1 MARGLT
7 EITEAQWRDA
17 LEHALL
23 PRLAAVLR
31 GRQAGHC
38 MRLGDLDTDLAAR
51 LVRGLRVLVP
61 DAQVF
66 VLGGGDGRTPADVAV
81 TSTKLVELRN
91 PDEDGG
97 LRPPL
102 LVFVPPGI
110 RASAEDSFGIA
121 TFEQLSLD
129 DVHAKLKTSL
139 LREVPE
145 ALRQPVT
152 ELLDRQDQV
161 TAGGAVADDRA
172 AVRYLLTLRENDHD
186 PEAAGAAVHLLGLI
200 PDFGL
205 FQDMTLVGRKA
216 DRNRKTVAK
225 LTEATSTD
233 RQRVLSLGLPQNSP
247 AGEEFVRRLV
257 RFAAHTGLDTPSR
270 WCRAI
275 AVDPDNWPLAFHHWP
290 QENAPGGEQVG
301 IEVHE
306 LTVLPKAGQN
316 EDDLR
321 NHPALE
327 RLFGGQYLLPGG
339 LSSLP
344 VSFTVDPDPR
354 HITGLARFSIQ
365 ILSENETD
373 EGRGASTVSPTGFTA
388 TLAVAKTAKTVY
400 KTSIKLKKG
409 RKADWEEGWHF
420 VRVTP
425 LDTNGDPLRV
435 AGADSTHRPHES
447 DRFYVVPEG
456 EFDDP
461 PVQRSQHAPG
471 LAQAI
476 NRLRFIARA
485 EGRDPWRVSCREV
498 SWGARTAKTRPLRA
512 RFGPAG
518 PVTIDLPTPLAE
530 AEERMLARPYALE
543 GPRLSVDASGRWQLS
558 DDESPAVTP
567 AEGSDFGSY
576 LQARATLFAAV
587 RADTDGSV
595 PLVVEG
601 TDPRAVRK
609 EAESCAEA
617 YLRAVTRCVRAL
629 ENPRGGTA
637 ERDRAELALLL
648 RTDTMVVEL
657 ADAQDGLRQAVL
669 VAPTHPLRVLW
680 WCGQAALAD
689 HWLDRTE
696 GQDKD
701 RVLETL
707 HSLVE
712 RLAPLGFPLVV
723 PLTTGELT
731 FAAGQ
736 FTDYWQVCLPSET
749 ADPRGTVSRLGSA
762 LGVSDGSTASGMISG
777 SDLADR
783 VERYV
788 RLHPYADSLVV
799 NALGVGRGE
808 VLASMLTELQS
819 RRHLARLRYTVRLFT
834 DHPQEPWVGEALTDL
849 FSPGSGPR
857 AAAAEPFG
865 TPGDPLRPKLAVV
878 VRDAADLRT
887 RAADFPAHLSILFDP
902 FGGEQYDIAPGART
916 SGRAAAHGLVQEL
929 TSHYAED
936 EESVAWSRQPR
947 HGATDP
953 VPGAEETG
961 DLMAALPE
969 ALSAAVVAVT
979 SGEPRPGHLPQ
990 ITLRL
995 SAQDKALL
1003 HDVHQTSDWVV
1014 TVDRTL
1020 GVEYFDHGRAD
1031 RPEYVIDYSATAQP
1045 GMGHHIV
1052 VSSRSVDELRA
1063 LVGPVLGDKQL
1074 SIEPRHV
1081 ATFFDQLRELSGSF
1095 AFKLAALGSS
1105 SRTEVLGLALARL
1118 YLGYQGAL
1126 HNQILIPLDAH
1137 TDLYGEAQRRI
1148 AAGDGAVRL
1157 HRTDLALFDLDAER
1171 RVVVCRLIEVKCFTG
1186 VGGLGAYDAKKKQ
1199 ISQQIDNSRKIL
1211 AAQFD
1216 PLVER
1221 PDRPLQNLTLRSLL
1235 GHYLARANRY
1245 GLFDEKGYD
1254 EARWLLDHLDHGY
1267 TLEFSRT
1274 GLLFDLGGDGTD
1286 VEGEGGI
1293 TFHRI
1298 GRHQVTELLDAVE
1311 TEYLGGPVRSAPHML
1326 AEAQVPGIE
1335 RGESTRSLRP
1345 RDRSRELPEEP
1356 APLSAVLDEEFVPAA
1371 ADSEGT
1377 AGTADERAA
1386 GAVGETAGEP
1396 LSSASRQASEHPI
1409 GTEQAP
1415 GSSDAAAAGADGE
1428 NAGNAAEVEEPAP
1441 DREPETPA
1449 QPPAAASSVDPP
1461 NSPPVP
1467 DVFLG
1472 VSKPTAQYGLLG
1484 MSAGRRIALDLNETH
1499 TISLF
1504 GVQGGGKSYTLG
1516 SILEM
1521 ASLPAAGVNHL
1532 SHPLASIVFHYSD
1545 TQDYAPE
1552 FTSMTRPNSDQD
1564 QLASLRERYGA
1575 EPAALSDVLLLAPAD
1590 RVDERR
1596 RDYPDLDVRAL
1607 TFSSSELK
1615 AAHWRF
1621 LMGAVGN
1628 QALYIRQLG
1637 RIMKANRD
1645 DLTLDTI
1652 RLGIEQSSL
1661 SDALKQLAYDR
1672 LDLAAE
1678 YIDDDARL
1686 QDLVRPGRLIIVDL
1700 RDDYIGEDEALGLFV
1715 VLMQLFAD
1723 ARHEGQPFNKLVV
1736 FDEAHKYIRSPDLVD
1751 GLVSSVREMR
1761 HKGMSIL
1768 VASQD
1773 PPSVPI
1779 SLIEL
1784 SNHMVLHKFT
1794 SPAWLKH
1801 LQKANAALSALTAE
1815 KMASLNPGEAFVW
1828 SGKATDE
1835 AFVRGAVRI
1844 RCRPRVTRH
1853 GGATRTAIG

>member
-1 MARGLT
+1 MAHGLT

-31 GRQAGHC
+31 ARQPGHC
-38 MRLGDLDTDLAAR
+38 MRLGDLDTDLATR
-51 LVRGLRVLVP
+51 LVRGLRTLVP

-66 VLGGGDGRTPADVAV
+66 ALDDGDARIPSDAAV

-91 PDEDGG
+91 PGEDGR

-102 LVFVPPGI
+102 LVFIPPGT
-110 RASAEDSFGIA
+110 RVSAEDSFGVA

-129 DVHAKLKTSL
+129 DVHAKLKVSL
-139 LREVPE
+139 LRELPE
-145 ALRQPVT
+145 ALRPAVV
-152 ELLDRQDQV
+152 ELLDRHSED
-161 TAGGAVADDRA
+161 GGALADDRA
-172 AVRYLLTLRENDHD
+172 AVRYLLTLRENDYD
-186 PEAAGAAVHLLGLI
+186 PVAAGAAVYLLGLI

-205 FQDMTLVGRKA
+205 FSDMTLVGRKA
-216 DRNRKTVAK
+216 DRNRRTVTK
-225 LTEATSTD
+225 LTEATTTD

-247 AGEEFVRRLV
+247 EAQEFVRRLV
-257 RFAAHTGLDTPSR
+257 TFAARTGLDNPSR

-290 QENAPGGEQVG
+290 QENAPGDEQVG

-306 LTVLPKAGQN
+306 LSVLPKAGQN
-316 EDDLR
+316 QDDLR

-339 LSSLP
+339 LASLP

-354 HITGLARFSIQ
+354 HVPGLARFAVQ
-365 ILSENETD
+365 IYAESETD
-373 EGRGASTVSPTGFTA
+373 EQSGATTVSPTGFSA
-388 TLAVAKTAKTVY
+388 TVSVAKTAKTVY
-400 KTSIKLKKG
+400 TARIKLKKG

-425 LDTNGDPLRV
+425 LDRNGDVMPV
-435 AGADSTHRPHES
+435 AGADTTHRPHES
-447 DRFYVVPEG
+447 DRFYVVPDG

-476 NRLRFIARA
+476 NRLRFTARS

-498 SWGARTAKTRPLRA
+498 GWGARTAKTWPLRA
-512 RFGPAG
+512 SFGSAG
-518 PVTIDLPTPLAE
+518 LISVDLSIPLAQAE
-530 AEERMLARPYALE
+530 ARMLARPYALE
-543 GPRLSVDASGRWQLS
+543 GPRLSIDASGRWQLS
-558 DDESPAVTP
+558 DDESVAVTP
-567 AEGSDFGSY
+567 GDGSDVDQY

-587 RADTDGSV
+587 RADADGGA

-609 EAESCAEA
+609 EAEACAEA
-617 YLRAVTRCVRAL
+617 YLKAVTRCVRAL
-629 ENPRGGTA
+629 ENPRGGTTDQ
-637 ERDRAELALLL
+637 DRAELALLL
-648 RTDTMVVEL
+648 RTDTMTVEL
-657 ADAQDGLRQAVL
+657 ADTSGGLGSLVL
-669 VAPTHPLRVLW
+669 VAPTHPLRMLW
-680 WCGQAALAD
+680 WCGHAALAD
-689 HWLDRTE
+689 HWLERSE
-696 GQDKD
+696 GQDKGT
-701 RVLETL
+701 VLETL

-712 RLAPLGFPLVV
+712 RLSCLGFPLVV
-723 PLTTGELT
+723 PLTTGELV

-736 FTDYWQVCLPSET
+736 LTDYWQVCLPSET
-749 ADPRGTVSRLGSA
+749 ADPRGTVSRLASA
-762 LGVSDGSTASGMISG
+762 LGVNDGTAASGVISG
-777 SDLADR
+777 TDLADR

-788 RLHPYADSLVV
+788 RLHPYADSLVI

-808 VLASMLTELQS
+808 ILASMLTELQS
-819 RRHLARLRYTVRLFT
+819 RAHLSHLRYTIRLFT
-834 DHPQEPWVGEALTDL
+834 DTPEEPWVGEALTDL

-857 AAAAEPFG
+857 AAAAEAFA
-865 TPGDPLRPKLAVV
+865 TPGDPLRPKLTIV

-887 RAADFPAHLSILFDP
+887 GAVAFPAHLSILFDP
-902 FGGEQYDIAPGART
+902 FGGEQYDIAPAPRS

-929 TSHYAED
+929 TSYYAED
-936 EESVAWSRQPR
+936 EETVAWSRQPR

-953 VPGAEETG
+953 VAGAEETG
-961 DLMAALPE
+961 DLLAALPE

-995 SAQDKALL
+995 SAEDKALL
-1003 HDVHQTSDWVV
+1003 HDVHQVSDWVV

-1020 GVEYFDHGRAD
+1020 GVEYFDHGRTD
-1031 RPEYVIDYSATAQP
+1031 RPDYVIDYSPTAQP

-1063 LVGPVLGDKQL
+1063 LIGPVLDDKQL
-1074 SIEPRHV
+1074 SIDPRHV

-1095 AFKLAALGSS
+1095 AYKLAALGGS

-1126 HNQILIPLDAH
+1126 LNQVLIPLDAH
-1137 TDLYGEAQRRI
+1137 PDLYGEAQRRA
-1148 AAGDGAVRL
+1148 AAGDSAVRL

-1171 RVVVCRLIEVKCFTG
+1171 RVVVCRLVEVKCFSG
-1186 VGGLGAYDAKKKQ
+1186 VGGLGAYEAKKKQ
-1199 ISQQIDNSRKIL
+1199 IRQQIDNSMAVLVR
-1211 AAQFD
+1211 QFD

-1221 PDRPLQNLTLRSLL
+1221 ADRPLQNLTLRSLL

-1245 GLFDEKGYD
+1245 GLFDEKGYV
-1254 EARWLLDHLDHGY
+1254 EAQWLLDHLDHGY
-1267 TLEFSRT
+1267 TLEFVRT
-1274 GLLFDLGGDGTD
+1274 GLIFDLGEDGTD
-1286 VEGEGGI
+1286 IESDGLI

-1298 GRHQVTELLDAVE
+1298 GRRQVAELLDAVE
-1311 TEYLGGPVRSAPHML
+1311 TEYLGGAVRSAPHLL
-1326 AEAQVPGIE
+1326 AAAELEGIA
-1335 RGESTRSLRP
+1335 RGEATRSLRP
-1345 RDRSRELPEEP
+1345 RERGRELPEEP
-1356 APLSAVLDEEFVPAA
+1356 APLSSVVDDEAGM
-1371 ADSEGT
+1371 DSAHDSGM
-1377 AGTADERAA
+1377 
-1386 GAVGETAGEP
+1386 TAGEGAP
-1396 LSSASRQASEHPI
+1396 DP
-1409 GTEQAP
+1409 QAP
-1415 GSSDAAAAGADGE
+1415 ASHPAPACPGQPGAGA
-1428 NAGNAAEVEEPAP
+1428 APAAVSAARPAAETTVTAESSGDSVHTVPGGDGDLSEESA
-1441 DREPETPA
+1441 DG
-1449 QPPAAASSVDPP
+1449 
-1461 NSPPVP
+1461 PVHP

-1472 VSKPTAQYGLLG
+1472 VSKPTVQYGLLG
-1484 MSAGRRIALDLNETH
+1484 MSAGRKIALDLNETH

-1521 ASLPAAGVNHL
+1521 ANLPAAGVNQL
-1532 SHPLASIVFHYSD
+1532 SHPLASVVFHYSD

-1552 FTSMTRPNSDQD
+1552 FTSMTSPNGDHE
-1564 QLASLRERYGA
+1564 QLAVLRERYGA
-1575 EPAALSDVLLLAPAD
+1575 QPAALSDVVLLAPAD
-1590 RVDERR
+1590 QVEERR
-1596 RDYPDLDVRAL
+1596 VEYPALDVRPL
-1607 TFSSSELK
+1607 KFSSAELK

-1637 RIMKANRD
+1637 RIMKAHRNN
-1645 DLTLDTI
+1645 LTLDAI
-1652 RLGIEQSSL
+1652 RLGVEQSSL
-1661 SDALKQLAYDR
+1661 SDTLKQLAYDR

-1678 YIDDDARL
+1678 YIDDTVRL
-1686 QDLVRPGRLIIVDL
+1686 KDLVRPGRLIIVDL
-1700 RDDYIGEDEALGLFV
+1700 RDDYVGEDEALGLFV

-1723 ARHEGQPFNKLVV
+1723 ARHDGQPFNKLVV

-1801 LQKANAALSALTAE
+1801 LQKANAALSSLTAE
-1815 KMASLNPGEAFVW
+1815 KMAGLRPGEAFVW
-1828 SGKATDE
+1828 SSKATDE
-1835 AFVRGAVRI
+1835 AFTRGAVQI

-1853 GGATRTAIG
+1853 GGATRTAIV

>member
-7 EITEAQWRDA
+7 ELTEAQWRDA
-17 LEHALL
+17 LERALL

-31 GRQAGHC
+31 SRQAGHC

-51 LVRGLRVLVP
+51 LVRGLRTLVP

-66 VLGGGDGRTPADVAV
+66 VLGEGNGRIPADVAV

-91 PDEDGG
+91 PDEEGG

-102 LVFVPPGI
+102 LVFVPPGT

-129 DVHAKLKTSL
+129 DVHAKLKASL
-139 LREVPE
+139 LRELPDK
-145 ALRQPVT
+145 LRLAVT
-152 ELLDRQDQV
+152 ELLERQ
-161 TAGGAVADDRA
+161 AEEGSLVADARA
-172 AVRYLLTLRENDHD
+172 VVRYLLTLRENDHD

-205 FQDMTLVGRKA
+205 YQDPTLVGRKA
-216 DRNRKTVAK
+216 DRNRRTVVK
-225 LTEATSTD
+225 LTEATTTD

-247 AGEEFVRRLV
+247 AAQEFLSRLV
-257 RFAAHTGLDTPSR
+257 RFASRIGLDTPSR

-290 QENAPGGEQVG
+290 QENALGDERVG

-306 LTVLPKAGQN
+306 LTVLPKAGQS

-339 LSSLP
+339 LTSLP
-344 VSFTVDPDPR
+344 VSFTVNPDPR
-354 HITGLARFSIQ
+354 HVAGLARFSVQ
-365 ILSENETD
+365 ILSESETD
-373 EGRGASTVSPTGFTA
+373 EDRGTTTVSPTGFTA
-388 TLAVAKTAKTVY
+388 TLAVAKVARTVY
-400 KTSIKLKKG
+400 RTTIKLKKS

-425 LDTNGDPLRV
+425 LDSNGDPMRV
-435 AGADSTHRPHES
+435 AGADGAHRPHES
-447 DRFYVVPEG
+447 DRFYVVPDG

-461 PVQRSQHAPG
+461 PVQRSQHASG

-476 NRLRFIARA
+476 NRLRFTARA
-485 EGRDPWRVSCREV
+485 EGRDPWRVSCRTV
-498 SWGARTAKTRPLRA
+498 GWGARTAKTWPLRA
-512 RFGPAG
+512 GFGPAG
-518 PVTIDLPTPLAE
+518 LITVDLPIPLAE

-543 GPRLSVDASGRWQLS
+543 GPRLNVDASGRWQLS
-558 DDESPAVTP
+558 DDEPLAVTP
-567 AEGSDFGSY
+567 DEGSDFDAY

-595 PLVVEG
+595 PLVLEG

-629 ENPRGGTA
+629 ENARGSTS

-648 RTDTMVVEL
+648 RTDTVPVEL
-657 ADAQDGLRQAVL
+657 ADVQGGCRRMVL
-669 VAPTHPLRVLW
+669 ISPTHPLRVLW

-696 GQDKD
+696 GQDKS
-701 RVLETL
+701 RVMETL

-712 RLAPLGFPLVV
+712 RLTPLGFPLVV
-723 PLTTGELT
+723 PLTTSELA

-736 FTDYWQVCLPSET
+736 LTDYWQVCLPSET
-749 ADPRGTVSRLGSA
+749 ADPRGTVSRLASA
-762 LGVSDGSTASGMISG
+762 LGVSDSSTTSGVVTG
-777 SDLADR
+777 ADLADR

-788 RLHPYADSLVV
+788 RLHPYADSLVI

-808 VLASMLTELQS
+808 VLVTMLTELQS
-819 RRHLARLRYTVRLFT
+819 RRHLAHLRYTIRLFAA
-834 DHPQEPWVGEALTDL
+834 HPREPWVGEALTDL

-857 AAAAEPFG
+857 AAAAEAFG

-887 RAADFPAHLSILFDP
+887 RATDFPAHLTVLFDP
-902 FGGEQYDIAPGART
+902 FGGEQFDIAPGART

-929 TSHYAED
+929 TSYYAED
-936 EESVAWSRQPR
+936 EEFVSWSRQPR

-953 VPGAEETG
+953 VPGAEEAG

-969 ALSAAVVAVT
+969 ALSAAVVAMT
-979 SGEPRPGHLPQ
+979 SGELRPGQLPQ

-995 SAQDKALL
+995 SARDKALL
-1003 HDVHQTSDWVV
+1003 HDVHQASDWVV

-1020 GVEYFDHGRAD
+1020 GVEYFDHGRTD
-1031 RPEYVIDYSATAQP
+1031 RPEYVIDYSATAQT

-1063 LVGPVLGDKQL
+1063 LVGPVLDDRQL
-1074 SIEPRHV
+1074 NLDPRHV
-1081 ATFFDQLRELSGSF
+1081 RTFFDQLRELSGSF

-1126 HNQILIPLDAH
+1126 RNQVLIPLDAH
-1137 TDLYGEAQRRI
+1137 TDLYGEAQRRVV
-1148 AAGDGAVRL
+1148 AGDGAVRL

-1171 RVVVCRLIEVKCFTG
+1171 RAVVCRLVEVKCFTG
-1186 VGGLGAYDAKKKQ
+1186 LGGLGAYDTKRKQ
-1199 ISQQIDNSRKIL
+1199 ISQQIDNSRAIL

-1245 GLFDEKGYD
+1245 GLFDEKGYE

-1267 TLEFSRT
+1267 TLEFAGT
-1274 GLLFDLGGDGTD
+1274 GLIFDLSGDGTD
-1286 VEGEGGI
+1286 VESDGGI

-1298 GRHQVTELLDAVE
+1298 GRRQVTELLEAVE
-1311 TEYLGGPVRSAPHML
+1311 TEYLGEVVRSAPHLL
-1326 AEAQVPGIE
+1326 AEAELEGIG
-1335 RGESTRSLRP
+1335 RGEATRGLRP
-1345 RDRSRELPEEP
+1345 RTRGRELPEEP
-1356 APLSAVLDEEFVPAA
+1356 APLSAVLDDEVPTA
-1371 ADSEGT
+1371 ADRAEAARDAANAEAPLVPSRQVSESSSAGERFGSSPDALATGT
-1377 AGTADERAA
+1377 EGVSTVVEAA
-1386 GAVGETAGEP
+1386 GA
-1396 LSSASRQASEHPI
+1396 
-1409 GTEQAP
+1409 
-1415 GSSDAAAAGADGE
+1415 AAGPEPDAP
-1428 NAGNAAEVEEPAP
+1428 AAVL
-1441 DREPETPA
+1441 PA
-1449 QPPAAASSVDPP
+1449 QEVTVEPTDSSQG
-1461 NSPPVP
+1461 P

-1472 VSKPTAQYGLLG
+1472 VSKPTGQYGLLG
-1484 MSAGRRIALDLNETH
+1484 VSAGRKVALDLNETH

-1521 ASLPAAGVNHL
+1521 ASLPAPGVNQL

-1545 TQDYAPE
+1545 TEGYAPE
-1552 FTSMTRPNSDQD
+1552 FTSMTRPNSDRD
-1564 QLASLRERYGA
+1564 QLAVLRERYGA

-1590 RVDERR
+1590 MVEERKSEF
-1596 RDYPDLDVRAL
+1596 PDLDVRPL
-1607 TFSSSELK
+1607 KFSSSELK

-1645 DLTLDTI
+1645 NLTLDAI
-1652 RLGIEQSSL
+1652 RLGVEQSSL
-1661 SDALKQLAYDR
+1661 SDSLKQLAYDR
-1672 LDLAAE
+1672 LELAAE

-1700 RDDYIGEDEALGLFV
+1700 RDGYIGEDEALGLFV

-1723 ARHEGQPFNKLVV
+1723 ARHEGHTFNKLVV

-1801 LQKANAALSALTAE
+1801 LQKANAALSALTATQ
-1815 KMASLNPGEAFVW
+1815 MAALNPGEAFVW
-1828 SGKATDE
+1828 SGKATDG
-1835 AFVRGAVRI
+1835 AFTRGAVKL
-1844 RCRPRVTRH
+1844 RCRPRVTSH
-1853 GGATRTAIG
+1853 GGATKTAIG

>member
-38 MRLGDLDTDLAAR
+38 MRLGDLDTDLAAL

-66 VLGGGDGRTPADVAV
+66 VLDSGDGRTPTDVAV

-91 PDEDGG
+91 PDENGG

-102 LVFVPPGI
+102 LVFVPPGT
-110 RASAEDSFGIA
+110 RASAEDSFGVA
-121 TFEQLSLD
+121 TFERLSLD
-129 DVHAKLKTSL
+129 DVHAKLKASL
-139 LREVPE
+139 LRELPE

-152 ELLDRQDQV
+152 ELLNRQDRQV
-161 TAGGAVADDRA
+161 TDDGAVADDRA

-186 PEAAGAAVHLLGLI
+186 PEAAGAAVYLLGLI

-216 DRNRKTVAK
+216 DRNRRTVAK
-225 LTEATSTD
+225 LTEATATD

-247 AGEEFVRRLV
+247 AAEEFVRRLV
-257 RFAAHTGLDTPSR
+257 QFAARTGLDTPSR

-275 AVDPDNWPLAFHHWP
+275 AMDPDNWPLAFHHWP
-290 QENAPGGEQVG
+290 QENTPGGEQVG

-344 VSFTVDPDPR
+344 VAFTVDPDPR
-354 HITGLARFSIQ
+354 HIAGLARFSIQ
-365 ILSENETD
+365 ILAESETD
-373 EGRGASTVSPTGFTA
+373 EGRGDTTVSPTGFTA
-388 TLAVAKTAKTVY
+388 TVSVAKTAKTVY

-425 LDTNGDPLRV
+425 LDANGDPLRV
-435 AGADSTHRPHES
+435 ASADSTHRPHES

-461 PVQRSQHAPG
+461 PLQRSQHAPG

-476 NRLRFIARA
+476 NRLRFTARA

-498 SWGARTAKTRPLRA
+498 GWGARTAKTRPLRA

-518 PVTIDLPTPLAE
+518 PVTIDLPIPLAE
-530 AEERMLARPYALE
+530 AEERMLARPYALQ
-543 GPRLSVDASGRWQLS
+543 GPRLSVDASGRWHLS

-567 AEGSDFGSY
+567 AEGSDLDRY
-576 LQARATLFAAV
+576 LQDRAALFAAV
-587 RADTDGSV
+587 RGDADGAV

-601 TDPRAVRK
+601 TDPRTMHK

-657 ADAQDGLRQAVL
+657 ADTQDGPHQAVL

-689 HWLDRTE
+689 HWLDRIE
-696 GQDKD
+696 GHNKD

-723 PLTTGELT
+723 PLATGELT

-762 LGVSDGSTASGMISG
+762 LGVSDGATASGMITG
-777 SDLADR
+777 ADLADR

-788 RLHPYADSLVV
+788 RLHPYADSLVI

-819 RRHLARLRYTVRLFT
+819 RKHLTRLRYTIRLFT
-834 DHPQEPWVGEALTDL
+834 DRPQEPWVGEALTAL

-865 TPGDPLRPKLAVV
+865 TPGDALRPKLAVV
-878 VRDAADLRT
+878 VRDATDLRT
-887 RAADFPAHLSILFDP
+887 RAAEFPAHLSVLFDP
-902 FGGEQYDIAPGART
+902 FGGEQYDIAPAART

-979 SGEPRPGHLPQ
+979 SGEPRPGQLPQ

-1003 HDVHQTSDWVV
+1003 HDVHQASDWVI

-1074 SIEPRHV
+1074 SIAPHHV
-1081 ATFFDQLRELSGSF
+1081 TTFFDQLRELSGSF

-1148 AAGDGAVRL
+1148 AAGDAAVRL

-1171 RVVVCRLIEVKCFTG
+1171 RIVVCRLIEVKCFTG

-1199 ISQQIDNSRKIL
+1199 ISQQIDNSREIL

-1216 PLVER
+1216 PLIER

-1235 GHYLARANRY
+1235 GHYLGRANRY
-1245 GLFDEKGYD
+1245 GLFDEEGYD

-1267 TLEFSRT
+1267 ALEFSRT
-1274 GLLFDLGGDGTD
+1274 GLLFDLDGDGTD
-1286 VEGEGGI
+1286 VEVDGGI

-1311 TEYLGGPVRSAPHML
+1311 TEYLGGPVRSAPHLL
-1326 AEAQVPGIE
+1326 AEAEVPGIT
-1335 RGESTRSLRP
+1335 RGEATRSLRP

-1356 APLSAVLDEEFVPAA
+1356 APLSAVLDEEFVPVA
-1371 ADSEGT
+1371 ADGDDT
-1377 AGTADERAA
+1377 VGKAA
-1386 GAVGETAGEP
+1386 GEARIPG
-1396 LSSASRQASEHPI
+1396 SRQASEHLAD
-1409 GTEQAP
+1409 TDQAP
-1415 GSSDAAAAGADGE
+1415 GSQDAAAAGMD
-1428 NAGNAAEVEEPAP
+1428 AGDTGDLRNAAEAEGTVP
-1441 DREPETPA
+1441 DSEPEKPS
-1449 QPPAAASSVDPP
+1449 QPPSFADSADSADCPA
-1461 NSPPVP
+1461 VP

-1484 MSAGRRIALDLNETH
+1484 VSAGRKVALDLNETH

-1521 ASLPAAGVNHL
+1521 ASLPAVGVNHL

-1552 FTSMTRPNSDQD
+1552 FTSMTSPNSDEE
-1564 QLASLRERYGA
+1564 QLAALRERYGA

-1590 RVDERR
+1590 KVEDRKQ
-1596 RDYPDLDVRAL
+1596 DYPDLDVRPL

-1637 RIMKANRD
+1637 RIMKANRN
-1645 DLTLDTI
+1645 DLTLDAI
-1652 RLGIEQSSL
+1652 RLGVEQSSL
-1661 SDALKQLAYDR
+1661 SDALKQLAYER

-1678 YIDDDARL
+1678 YIDDNARL

-1723 ARHEGQPFNKLVV
+1723 ARHEGQAFNKLVV

-1801 LQKANAALSALTAE
+1801 LQKANAALSTLTAE

-1828 SGKATDE
+1828 SSKATDE
-1835 AFVRGAVRI
+1835 AFVRGAVKI

>member
-7 EITEAQWRDA
+7 EISEAQWRDA
-17 LEHALL
+17 LERALL

-31 GRQAGHC
+31 GRQPGHC

-51 LVRGLRVLVP
+51 LVRGLRTLVP

-66 VLGGGDGRTPADVAV
+66 VLDDGHDRVPADVTV

-91 PDEDGG
+91 PDEDGR

-102 LVFVPPGI
+102 LVFVPPGT

-129 DVHAKLKTSL
+129 DVHARLKASL
-139 LREVPE
+139 LRELPE
-145 ALRQPVT
+145 TLRQPVT
-152 ELLDRQDQV
+152 ELLDRQDRQV
-161 TAGGAVADDRA
+161 TDDGVVADDRA

-186 PEAAGAAVHLLGLI
+186 PDAAGAAVYLLGLI

-216 DRNRKTVAK
+216 DRNRRTVAK
-225 LTEATSTD
+225 LTEATTTD
-233 RQRVLSLGLPQNSP
+233 RQRILSLGLPQNSSS
-247 AGEEFVRRLV
+247 AQEFVRRLV
-257 RFAAHTGLDTPSR
+257 GFAARTGLDNPSH
-270 WCRAI
+270 WCRTI

-290 QENAPGGEQVG
+290 QENAPGDEQVG

-316 EDDLR
+316 KDDLR

-339 LSSLP
+339 LPSLP

-354 HITGLARFSIQ
+354 HIAGLAKFSVQ
-365 ILSENETD
+365 ILSEHETD
-373 EGRGASTVSPTGFTA
+373 EDSGTTTVSPTGFTA
-388 TLAVAKTAKTVY
+388 TLSVARTAKTVY
-400 KTSIKLKKG
+400 KASIKLKKG

-420 VRVTP
+420 VRITP
-425 LDTNGDPLRV
+425 LDTNGDPMRV
-435 AGADSTHRPHES
+435 AGADSAHRPHES
-447 DRFYVVPEG
+447 DRFYVVPDG

-476 NRLRFIARA
+476 NRLRFTARA

-498 SWGARTAKTRPLRA
+498 GWGTRTAKTWPLRA
-512 RFGPAG
+512 AFGPAG
-518 PVTIDLPTPLAE
+518 LITVDLPIPLAE
-530 AEERMLARPYALE
+530 AEERILARPHALE
-543 GPRLSVDASGRWQLS
+543 GPRLNVDASGKWRLG
-558 DDESPAVTP
+558 DDESPATTST
-567 AEGSDFGSY
+567 EDSDFGRY

-587 RADTDGSV
+587 RADADGSA

-601 TDPRAVRK
+601 GDPRLFRK

-617 YLRAVTRCVRAL
+617 YLKAVTRCVRAL

-637 ERDRAELALLL
+637 EPVRAELASLL
-648 RTDTMVVEL
+648 RTDTMTVEL
-657 ADAQDGLRQAVL
+657 ADAQGGRRLVVL
-669 VAPTHPLRVLW
+669 VTPTHPLRMLW

-689 HWLDRTE
+689 HWLDRIE

-712 RLAPLGFPLVV
+712 RLTPLGFPLVV

-736 FTDYWQVCLPSET
+736 LTDYWQVCLPSET

-762 LGVSDGSTASGMISG
+762 LGVNDGSTASGMVTG
-777 SDLADR
+777 ADLADR

-788 RLHPYADSLVV
+788 RLHPYVDSLVV
-799 NALGVGRGE
+799 NAFGVGRGE
-808 VLASMLTELQS
+808 VMASMLTELQS
-819 RRHLARLRYTVRLFT
+819 RRHLAHLRYTIRLFT

-857 AAAAEPFG
+857 AAAAEAFG

-878 VRDAADLRT
+878 VRDAAELRT
-887 RAADFPAHLSILFDP
+887 RATDFSAHLSVLFDP
-902 FGGEQYDIAPGART
+902 FGGEQFDIAPGART
-916 SGRAAAHGLVQEL
+916 SGRVAAHGLVQEL

-936 EESVAWSRQPR
+936 EEFAAWSRQPR

-953 VPGAEETG
+953 VAGAEETG

-979 SGEPRPGHLPQ
+979 SGEPRPGQLPQ

-1003 HDVHQTSDWVV
+1003 HDVHQASDWVI

-1052 VSSRSVDELRA
+1052 VSSRSIDELRA
-1063 LVGPVLGDKQL
+1063 LVGPVLDDKQL

-1095 AFKLAALGSS
+1095 AFKLAALGSN

-1118 YLGYQGAL
+1118 YLRYQGAL

-1137 TDLYGEAQRRI
+1137 TDLYGEAQRRA
-1148 AAGDGAVRL
+1148 AAGDNAVRL

-1171 RVVVCRLIEVKCFTG
+1171 QVVVCRLVEVKCYTG
-1186 VGGLGAYDAKKKQ
+1186 VGGLGAYEAKKKQ

-1211 AAQFD
+1211 TDQFD
-1216 PLVER
+1216 PRVER

-1267 TLEFSRT
+1267 TLEFAGS
-1274 GLLFDLGGDGTD
+1274 GLIFDLGGDGTD
-1286 VEGEGGI
+1286 VETDTDI
-1293 TFHRI
+1293 TFHRV
-1298 GRHQVTELLDAVE
+1298 GRRQVTELLDAVE
-1311 TEYLGGPVRSAPHML
+1311 TEYLGGSVRSASHLL
-1326 AEAQVPGIE
+1326 AETELAGID
-1335 RGESTRSLRP
+1335 RGDATATLRA
-1345 RDRSRELPEEP
+1345 RIRNRELPEEP
-1356 APLSAVLDEEFVPAA
+1356 APLSAVLDEDFTQGGAYSENAA
-1371 ADSEGT
+1371 EESPGS
-1377 AGTADERAA
+1377 
-1386 GAVGETAGEP
+1386 V
-1396 LSSASRQASEHPI
+1396 SRQPVSETPVE
-1409 GTEQAP
+1409 TEQAL
-1415 GSSDAAAAGADGE
+1415 GSAATAGAGLTDEG
-1428 NAGNAAEVEEPAP
+1428 AAETENTDDGTEAGTWPVLG
-1441 DREPETPA
+1441 DEPETPTPA
-1449 QPPAAASSVDPP
+1449 PPSPSRTGPTD
-1461 NSPPVP
+1461 SPPLP

-1472 VSKPTAQYGLLG
+1472 VSKPTMQYGLLG
-1484 MSAGRRIALDLNETH
+1484 MSAGRKVALDLNETH

-1521 ASLPAAGVNHL
+1521 ASLPAAGINQL
-1532 SHPLASIVFHYSD
+1532 SHPLASIVFHYSGSE
-1545 TQDYAPE
+1545 DYAPE
-1552 FTSMTRPNSDQD
+1552 FTSMTMPNDDQD
-1564 QLASLRERYGA
+1564 QLATLRERYGV

-1590 RVDERR
+1590 KVEERR
-1596 RDYPDLDVRAL
+1596 SEYPDLDVRPL
-1607 TFSSSELK
+1607 KFSSSELK

-1645 DLTLDTI
+1645 SLTLNTI
-1652 RLGIEQSSL
+1652 RLGVEQSSL
-1661 SDALKQLAYDR
+1661 SDTLKQLAYDR
-1672 LDLAAE
+1672 IELAAE
-1678 YIDDDARL
+1678 YIDDTARL
-1686 QDLVRPGRLIIVDL
+1686 QDLVHPGRLIIVDL
-1700 RDDYIGEDEALGLFV
+1700 RDDYVGEDEALGLFV

-1723 ARHEGQPFNKLVV
+1723 ARHEGQAFNKLVV

-1835 AFVRGAVRI
+1835 AFVRSAVRI

-1853 GGATRTAIG
+1853 GGSTRTAIG

>member
-7 EITEAQWRDA
+7 ELTEAQWRDA

-38 MRLGDLDTDLAAR
+38 MRLGDLDTNLAAR
-51 LVRGLRVLVP
+51 LVGGLRTLVP

-66 VLGGGDGRTPADVAV
+66 VLGEGDGRIPTDATV

-91 PDEDGG
+91 PDEEGG

-102 LVFVPPGI
+102 LVFVPPGT

-129 DVHAKLKTSL
+129 DVHAKLKASL
-139 LREVPE
+139 LRELPDK
-145 ALRQPVT
+145 LRPTVT
-152 ELLDRQDQV
+152 ELLERQ
-161 TAGGAVADDRA
+161 AEEGGLVADDRA

-205 FQDMTLVGRKA
+205 YQDPTLVGRKA
-216 DRNRKTVAK
+216 DRNRRTVAK
-225 LTEATSTD
+225 LTEATTTD

-247 AGEEFVRRLV
+247 AAQEFLRRLV
-257 RFAAHTGLDTPSR
+257 RFASRTGLDTPSR

-290 QENAPGGEQVG
+290 QENELGDERVG

-306 LTVLPKAGQN
+306 LAVLPKAGQN

-321 NHPALE
+321 NHPSLE

-339 LSSLP
+339 LTSLP
-344 VSFTVDPDPR
+344 VFFTVDPDPR
-354 HITGLARFSIQ
+354 HVAGLMRFSVQ
-365 ILSENETD
+365 ILSESETD
-373 EGRGASTVSPTGFTA
+373 EDRGATTVSPTGFTS
-388 TLAVAKTAKTVY
+388 TVAVAKVAKTVY
-400 KTSIKLKKG
+400 RATIKLKKG

-425 LDTNGDPLRV
+425 LDRNGDPMRV
-435 AGADSTHRPHES
+435 AGAEGAHRPHES
-447 DRFYVVPEG
+447 DRFYVVPDG

-461 PVQRSQHAPG
+461 PVQRSQHASG

-476 NRLRFIARA
+476 NRLRFTARA
-485 EGRDPWRVSCREV
+485 EGRDPWRVSCRTV
-498 SWGARTAKTRPLRA
+498 GWGARTAKTWPLRA
-512 RFGPAG
+512 GFGPAG
-518 PVTIDLPTPLAE
+518 LITVDLPFPLAE
-530 AEERMLARPYALE
+530 AEERMLARPHALE
-543 GPRLSVDASGRWQLS
+543 GPRLNVDASGRWHLS
-558 DDESPAVTP
+558 DDEPLAVTP
-567 AEGSDFGSY
+567 ADGSDLDGF
-576 LQARATLFAAV
+576 LQARTTLFAAV
-587 RADTDGSV
+587 RADADGSV
-595 PLVVEG
+595 PLVLEG
-601 TDPRAVRK
+601 TDPRAIRQ
-609 EAESCAEA
+609 EAEACAEA

-629 ENPRGGTA
+629 ENARGSTG
-637 ERDRAELALLL
+637 EQDRAELALLL
-648 RTDTMVVEL
+648 RTDTVPVEL
-657 ADAQDGLRQAVL
+657 ADAQGGHRRMVL
-669 VAPTHPLRVLW
+669 ISPTHPLRVLW

-696 GQDKD
+696 GQDKG
-701 RVLETL
+701 RVMETL

-723 PLTTGELT
+723 PLTTSELA

-736 FTDYWQVCLPSET
+736 LTDYWQVCLPSET
-749 ADPRGTVSRLGSA
+749 ADPRGTVSRLASA
-762 LGVSDGSTASGMISG
+762 LGVSDSSTTSGVVTG
-777 SDLADR
+777 ADLADR

-788 RLHPYADSLVV
+788 RLHPYADSLVI

-808 VLASMLTELQS
+808 ALVTMLTELQS
-819 RRHLARLRYTVRLFT
+819 RRHLAHLRYTIRLFT
-834 DHPQEPWVGEALTDL
+834 DHPREPWVGEALTDL

-857 AAAAEPFG
+857 AAAAGAFG

-887 RAADFPAHLSILFDP
+887 RATDFPAHLTVLFDP
-902 FGGEQYDIAPGART
+902 FGGEQFDIAPGART

-929 TSHYAED
+929 TSYYAED
-936 EESVAWSRQPR
+936 EEFVSWSRQPR

-969 ALSAAVVAVT
+969 VLSAAVVAMT
-979 SGEPRPGHLPQ
+979 SGEPRPGQLPQ

-995 SAQDKALL
+995 SSRDKALL
-1003 HDVHQTSDWVV
+1003 HDVHQASDWVV

-1020 GVEYFDHGRAD
+1020 GVEYFDHGRTD
-1031 RPEYVIDYSATAQP
+1031 RPEYVIDYSATAQT

-1052 VSSRSVDELRA
+1052 VSSRSVEELRA
-1063 LVGPVLGDKQL
+1063 LIGPVLDDRQL
-1074 SIEPRHV
+1074 NLEPRHV
-1081 ATFFDQLRELSGSF
+1081 RTFFDQLRELSGSF

-1126 HNQILIPLDAH
+1126 HNQVLIPLDAH

-1148 AAGDGAVRL
+1148 TAGDGAIRL

-1171 RVVVCRLIEVKCFTG
+1171 RAVVCRLVEVKCFTG

-1199 ISQQIDNSRKIL
+1199 ISQQIDNSRTIL

-1235 GHYLARANRY
+1235 DHYLARANRY
-1245 GLFDEKGYD
+1245 GLFNEKGHD

-1267 TLEFSRT
+1267 TLEFAGT
-1274 GLLFDLGGDGTD
+1274 GLIFDLSGDGTD
-1286 VEGEGGI
+1286 IETDGGM

-1298 GRHQVTELLDAVE
+1298 GRQQVTELLGAVE
-1311 TEYLGGPVRSAPHML
+1311 TEYLGGAVRSAPHLL
-1326 AEAQVPGIE
+1326 AEAELEGIG
-1335 RGESTRSLRP
+1335 RGEATRSLCP
-1345 RDRSRELPEEP
+1345 RTRGRELPEEP
-1356 APLSAVLDEEFVPAA
+1356 APLSAVLDDEAPPTA
-1371 ADSEGT
+1371 ADRAEAAREAAEAEAPQVPSRQVSDSSSDGERSVGSPDARATGTEGVAIVMEAEGSVAGTEPEAPALPAQEGT
-1377 AGTADERAA
+1377 A
-1386 GAVGETAGEP
+1386 EP
-1396 LSSASRQASEHPI
+1396 TDSS
-1409 GTEQAP
+1409 
-1415 GSSDAAAAGADGE
+1415 
-1428 NAGNAAEVEEPAP
+1428 
-1441 DREPETPA
+1441 PE
-1449 QPPAAASSVDPP
+1449 
-1461 NSPPVP
+1461 P

-1472 VSKPTAQYGLLG
+1472 VSKPTGQYGLLG
-1484 MSAGRRIALDLNETH
+1484 VSAGRKVALDLNETH

-1521 ASLPAAGVNHL
+1521 ASLPVSGVNQL

-1545 TQDYAPE
+1545 TEGYAPE
-1552 FTSMTRPNSDQD
+1552 FTSMTRPNSDRD
-1564 QLASLRERYGA
+1564 QLSTLRERYGA

-1590 RVDERR
+1590 MVEERKGEF
-1596 RDYPDLDVRAL
+1596 PDLDVRPL
-1607 TFSSSELK
+1607 KFSSSELK

-1645 DLTLDTI
+1645 NLTLDAI
-1652 RLGIEQSSL
+1652 RLGVEQSSL
-1661 SDALKQLAYDR
+1661 SDSLKQLAYDR
-1672 LDLAAE
+1672 LELAAE

-1700 RDDYIGEDEALGLFV
+1700 RDGYIGEDEALGLFV

-1723 ARHEGQPFNKLVV
+1723 ARHEGHAFNKLVV

-1801 LQKANAALSALTAE
+1801 LQKANAALSALTAAQ
-1815 KMASLNPGEAFVW
+1815 MAALNPGEAFVW
-1828 SGKATDE
+1828 SGKATDD
-1835 AFVRGAVRI
+1835 AFTRGAVKI
-1844 RCRPRVTRH
+1844 RCRPRVTSH
-1853 GGATRTAIG
+1853 GGATKTAIV

>member
-7 EITEAQWRDA
+7 ELTEAQWRDA

-31 GRQAGHC
+31 ARQAGHC

-51 LVRGLRVLVP
+51 LVRGMRTLVP

-66 VLGGGDGRTPADVAV
+66 VLGESHGRIPADVAV

-91 PDEDGG
+91 PDAANR

-102 LVFVPPGI
+102 LVFVPPGT

-121 TFEQLSLD
+121 TFEQLTLD
-129 DVHAKLKTSL
+129 DVHAKLKASL
-139 LREVPE
+139 LRELPDR
-145 ALRQPVT
+145 LRTAVT
-152 ELLDRQDQV
+152 ELLERQ
-161 TAGGAVADDRA
+161 AEEGGPAADERA

-186 PEAAGAAVHLLGLI
+186 PEAAGAAVHLLGMI

-205 FQDMTLVGRKA
+205 YQDPTLVGRKA
-216 DRNRKTVAK
+216 DRNRRIVAK
-225 LTEATSTD
+225 LTEATATD

-247 AGEEFVRRLV
+247 AAQEFLSRLV
-257 RFAAHTGLDTPSR
+257 RFASRTGLDAPAR

-290 QENAPGGEQVG
+290 QENALGDERVG

-339 LSSLP
+339 LTSLP

-354 HITGLARFSIQ
+354 HVAGLAHFSVQ
-365 ILSENETD
+365 ILSESETD
-373 EGRGASTVSPTGFTA
+373 EDRGATTVSPTGFTG
-388 TLAVAKTAKTVY
+388 TVAVAKVARTVY
-400 KTSIKLKKG
+400 RTTIKLKKG

-425 LDTNGDPLRV
+425 LDRNGDPMRV
-435 AGADSTHRPHES
+435 AGAEGAHRPHES
-447 DRFYVVPEG
+447 DRFYVVPDG

-461 PVQRSQHAPG
+461 PVQRSQHASG

-476 NRLRFIARA
+476 NRLRFTARA
-485 EGRDPWRVSCREV
+485 EGRDPWRVSCRTV
-498 SWGARTAKTRPLRA
+498 GWGARTAKTRPLRA
-512 RFGPAG
+512 GFGPAG
-518 PVTIDLPTPLAE
+518 LITVDLPVPLAE
-530 AEERMLARPYALE
+530 AESWMLARPYALE
-543 GPRLSVDASGRWQLS
+543 GPRLAIDASGRWQLS
-558 DDESPAVTP
+558 ADEPLAVTP
-567 AEGSDFGSY
+567 SDDGDFDDY
-576 LQARATLFAAV
+576 LHARATLFAAV
-587 RADTDGSV
+587 RADSDGSV
-595 PLVVEG
+595 PLVLEG

-609 EAESCAEA
+609 EAEACAEA

-629 ENPRGGTA
+629 ENARGGTV
-637 ERDRAELALLL
+637 ERDRADLAALL
-648 RTDTMVVEL
+648 RTDTVPVEL
-657 ADAQDGLRQAVL
+657 ADAQGGYRRMVL
-669 VAPTHPLRVLW
+669 ISPTHPLRVLW

-689 HWLDRTE
+689 HWLDRTQ
-696 GQDKD
+696 GQDKS
-701 RVLETL
+701 RVMETL

-723 PLTTGELT
+723 PLTTSELA

-736 FTDYWQVCLPSET
+736 LTDYWQVCLPSET
-749 ADPRGTVSRLGSA
+749 ADPRGTVSRLASA
-762 LGVSDGSTASGMISG
+762 LGVGDSSTTSGVVTG
-777 SDLADR
+777 ADLADR

-788 RLHPYADSLVV
+788 RLHPYADSLVI

-808 VLASMLTELQS
+808 VLVSMLTELQS
-819 RRHLARLRYTVRLFT
+819 RTHVVHLRYTIRLFT
-834 DHPQEPWVGEALTDL
+834 DHPREPWVGEALTDL

-857 AAAAEPFG
+857 AAAAEAFG

-887 RAADFPAHLSILFDP
+887 RATDFPAHLTVLFDP
-902 FGGEQYDIAPGART
+902 FGGEQFDIAPGART
-916 SGRAAAHGLVQEL
+916 SGRVAAHGLVQEL
-929 TSHYAED
+929 TSYYAED
-936 EESVAWSRQPR
+936 EEFVSWSRQPR

-969 ALSAAVVAVT
+969 ALSAAVVAMT
-979 SGEPRPGHLPQ
+979 SGEPRPGQLPQ

-995 SAQDKALL
+995 SARDKALL
-1003 HDVHQTSDWVV
+1003 HDVHQASDWVV

-1020 GVEYFDHGRAD
+1020 GVEYFDHGRTD
-1031 RPEYVIDYSATAQP
+1031 RPEYVIDYSATAQT

-1063 LVGPVLGDKQL
+1063 LVGPVLDDRQL
-1074 SIEPRHV
+1074 NLEPRHV
-1081 ATFFDQLRELSGSF
+1081 RTFFDQLRELSGSF

-1105 SRTEVLGLALARL
+1105 SRTEVLGLGLARL

-1126 HNQILIPLDAH
+1126 HNQVLIPLDAH

-1148 AAGDGAVRL
+1148 TAGDGAVRL

-1171 RVVVCRLIEVKCFTG
+1171 RAVVCRLVEVKCFTG
-1186 VGGLGAYDAKKKQ
+1186 IGGLGAYEAKQKQ
-1199 ISQQIDNSRKIL
+1199 ISQQIDNSRAIL
-1211 AAQFD
+1211 AEQFD

-1245 GLFDEKGYD
+1245 GLFEEKGYD
-1254 EARWLLDHLDHGY
+1254 EGRWLLDHLDHGY
-1267 TLEFSRT
+1267 TLEFAGT
-1274 GLLFDLGGDGTD
+1274 GLIFDLSADGTD
-1286 VEGEGGI
+1286 IETEGGI

-1298 GRHQVTELLDAVE
+1298 GRRQVTELLDAVE
-1311 TEYLGGPVRSAPHML
+1311 TDYLGGAVRSAPHLL
-1326 AEAQVPGIE
+1326 AETELTGME
-1335 RGESTRSLRP
+1335 RGEATRGLRP
-1345 RDRSRELPEEP
+1345 RARGRELPEEP
-1356 APLSAVLDEEFVPAA
+1356 APLSAVLDDDVPSVTVDRMEAAPEADARPEATSEAGGAEAPAVPPQRVSESFAEEQ
-1371 ADSEGT
+1371 GT
-1377 AGTADERAA
+1377 AG
-1386 GAVGETAGEP
+1386 
-1396 LSSASRQASEHPI
+1396 S
-1409 GTEQAP
+1409 
-1415 GSSDAAAAGADGE
+1415 
-1428 NAGNAAEVEEPAP
+1428 P
-1441 DREPETPA
+1441 DVLITPA
-1449 QPPAAASSVDPP
+1449 QDAATTVEGEVLTPGIAPRTSAVAPAVPTQADTADGALD
-1461 NSPPVP
+1461 P

-1472 VSKPTAQYGLLG
+1472 VSKPTGQYGLLG
-1484 MSAGRRIALDLNETH
+1484 MSAGRKVALDLNETH

-1521 ASLPAAGVNHL
+1521 ASLPAPGVNQL

-1545 TQDYAPE
+1545 TEGYAPE
-1552 FTSMTRPNSDQD
+1552 FTSMTRPNGDRD
-1564 QLASLRERYGA
+1564 QLAVLRERYGA
-1575 EPAALSDVLLLAPAD
+1575 EPATLSDVLLLAPAD
-1590 RVDERR
+1590 MVEDRKREF
-1596 RDYPDLDVRAL
+1596 PDLDVRPL
-1607 TFSSSELK
+1607 KFSSSELK

-1637 RIMKANRD
+1637 RIMKASRD
-1645 DLTLDTI
+1645 NLTLDAI
-1652 RLGIEQSSL
+1652 RLGVEQSSL
-1661 SDALKQLAYDR
+1661 SDSLKQLAYDR
-1672 LDLAAE
+1672 LELAAE

-1686 QDLVRPGRLIIVDL
+1686 QNLVRPGRLIIVDL
-1700 RDDYIGEDEALGLFV
+1700 RDGYIGEDEALGLFV

-1723 ARHEGQPFNKLVV
+1723 ARHKGQPFNKLVV

-1801 LQKANAALSALTAE
+1801 LQKANAALSALTAQ
-1815 KMASLNPGEAFVW
+1815 KMAALNPGEAFVW
-1828 SGKATDE
+1828 SGKATDD
-1835 AFVRGAVRI
+1835 AFTRGAVKI
-1844 RCRPRVTRH
+1844 RCRPRVTSH
-1853 GGATRTAIG
+1853 GGATKTAIG

>member
-7 EITEAQWRDA
+7 EISEAQWRDA

-31 GRQAGHC
+31 ARQPGHC

-51 LVRGLRVLVP
+51 LVRGLCTLVP
-61 DAQVF
+61 DIQVF
-66 VLGGGDGRTPADVAV
+66 VLGDGDDRVPADVAV

-91 PDEDGG
+91 PDEDGR

-102 LVFVPPGI
+102 LVFVPPGT

-129 DVHAKLKTSL
+129 DVHARLKASL
-139 LREVPE
+139 LRELPE

-152 ELLDRQDQV
+152 ELLDRQV
-161 TAGGAVADDRA
+161 TDSVASADDRA

-186 PEAAGAAVHLLGLI
+186 PDAAGAAVYLLGLI

-216 DRNRKTVAK
+216 DRNRRTVAK
-225 LTEATSTD
+225 LTEATTTD
-233 RQRVLSLGLPQNSP
+233 RQRVLSLGLPQNSS
-247 AGEEFVRRLV
+247 AAQEFVRRLV
-257 RFAAHTGLDTPSR
+257 GFAARTGLDTPSR

-290 QENAPGGEQVG
+290 QENALGDEQVG

-316 EDDLR
+316 KDDLR

-339 LSSLP
+339 LNSLP
-344 VSFTVDPDPR
+344 VSFTVAPDPR
-354 HITGLARFSIQ
+354 HIGGLAKFSVQ
-365 ILSENETD
+365 IFSESETD
-373 EGRGASTVSPTGFTA
+373 EDRGATTVSPTGFTA
-388 TLAVAKTAKTVY
+388 TLAVAKTAKTVH
-400 KTSIKLKKG
+400 KTSIKLKKSH
-409 RKADWEEGWHF
+409 KADWEEGWHF

-425 LDTNGDPLRV
+425 LDANGDPMRV

-447 DRFYVVPEG
+447 DRFYVVPDG

-476 NRLRFIARA
+476 NRLRFTARA

-498 SWGARTAKTRPLRA
+498 SWGARTAKTWPLRA
-512 RFGPAG
+512 TFGPAG
-518 PVTIDLPTPLAE
+518 LVTVDLPIPLAE

-558 DDESPAVTP
+558 DDESLAVTP
-567 AEGSDFGSY
+567 AEGSDFDSY

-587 RADTDGSV
+587 RANVGGSDGSV

-601 TDPRAVRK
+601 TDPRTIRK

-617 YLRAVTRCVRAL
+617 YLKAVTRCVRAL

-637 ERDRAELALLL
+637 EQDRAELALLL
-648 RTDTMVVEL
+648 RTDTMAVEL
-657 ADAQDGLRQAVL
+657 ADAQGGRRLVVL

-696 GQDKD
+696 GQDKN

-736 FTDYWQVCLPSET
+736 LTDYWQVCLPSET

-762 LGVSDGSTASGMISG
+762 LGVNDGATASGMITG
-777 SDLADR
+777 ADLADR

-788 RLHPYADSLVV
+788 RLHPYADSLVI

-819 RRHLARLRYTVRLFT
+819 RRHLAHLRYTIRLFT

-878 VRDAADLRT
+878 VRDAAELRT
-887 RAADFPAHLSILFDP
+887 RAADFSAHLSVLFDP

-936 EESVAWSRQPR
+936 EEFVAWSRQPR

-1003 HDVHQTSDWVV
+1003 HDVHQASDWVI

-1118 YLGYQGAL
+1118 YLRYQGAL

-1137 TDLYGEAQRRI
+1137 IDLYGEAQRRV
-1148 AAGDGAVRL
+1148 AAGDSAVRL

-1171 RVVVCRLIEVKCFTG
+1171 QAVVCRLVEVKCFTG

-1267 TLEFSRT
+1267 TLEFAGT
-1274 GLLFDLGGDGTD
+1274 GLIFDLGGDGTD
-1286 VEGEGGI
+1286 VETDAGI
-1293 TFHRI
+1293 TFHRV
-1298 GRHQVTELLDAVE
+1298 GRRQVTELLDAVE
-1311 TEYLGGPVRSAPHML
+1311 TEYLGGSVRSATHLL
-1326 AEAQVPGIE
+1326 AEVELAGID
-1335 RGESTRSLRP
+1335 RGEATGSLRP

-1356 APLSAVLDEEFVPAA
+1356 APLSAVLDEEFVPED
-1371 ADSEGT
+1371 ADSGDT
-1377 AGTADERAA
+1377 AE
-1386 GAVGETAGEP
+1386 EP
-1396 LSSASRQASEHPI
+1396 PGSASQQQMSEP
-1409 GTEQAP
+1409 P
-1415 GSSDAAAAGADGE
+1415 
-1428 NAGNAAEVEEPAP
+1428 AEVEQASGPPTAASAGMDDESAVEAEVRPVPGDESEPPAP
-1441 DREPETPA
+1441 ALPGPSQTGPA
-1449 QPPAAASSVDPP
+1449 DGPPI
-1461 NSPPVP
+1461 P

-1472 VSKPTAQYGLLG
+1472 VSKPTMQYGLLG
-1484 MSAGRRIALDLNETH
+1484 MSAGRKVALDLNETH

-1521 ASLPAAGVNHL
+1521 ASLPATGVNQL

-1564 QLASLRERYGA
+1564 QLAALRERYGA

-1590 RVDERR
+1590 KVEERKGE
-1596 RDYPDLDVRAL
+1596 YPDLDVRPL
-1607 TFSSSELK
+1607 RFSSSELK

-1637 RIMKANRD
+1637 RIMKANRNN
-1645 DLTLDTI
+1645 LTLDAI
-1652 RLGIEQSSL
+1652 RLGVEQSSL

-1672 LDLAAE
+1672 LELAAE

-1700 RDDYIGEDEALGLFV
+1700 RDDYVGEDEALGLFV

-1723 ARHEGQPFNKLVV
+1723 ARHEGQAFNKLVV

-1828 SGKATDE
+1828 SGKSTDE
-1835 AFVRGAVRI
+1835 AFVRGAVKI

>member
-1 MARGLT
+1 MPRGLT
-7 EITEAQWRDA
+7 ELTESQWRDA
-17 LEHALL
+17 LEHVLL
-23 PRLAAVLR
+23 PRLAGVLR
-31 GRQAGHC
+31 GREAGHC
-38 MRLGDLDTDLAAR
+38 MRLGDLDSDLAAR
-51 LVRGLRVLVP
+51 LVRGLRTLVP
-61 DAQVF
+61 DAQAF
-66 VLGGGDGRTPADVAV
+66 VLGEVDGRIPTDVAV

-91 PDEDGG
+91 RDTEGG

-102 LVFVPPGI
+102 LVFVPPGT

-129 DVHAKLKTSL
+129 DVHAKLKASL
-139 LREVPE
+139 LRELPE
-145 ALRQPVT
+145 KLRPAVT
-152 ELLDRQDQV
+152 ELLERH
-161 TAGGAVADDRA
+161 AAEGGPAADDRA

-186 PEAAGAAVHLLGLI
+186 REAAGAAIHLLGLI

-205 FQDMTLVGRKA
+205 YQDPTLVGRKA
-216 DRNRKTVAK
+216 DRNRRTVAK
-225 LTEATSTD
+225 LTEATTTD

-247 AGEEFVRRLV
+247 AAQEFLSRLV
-257 RFAAHTGLDTPSR
+257 RFASRTGLDTPSR

-290 QENAPGGEQVG
+290 QENALGDERVG

-321 NHPALE
+321 NHPPLE

-339 LSSLP
+339 LTSLP
-344 VSFTVDPDPR
+344 VSFTVDPDSR
-354 HITGLARFSIQ
+354 HVTGLARFSVQ
-365 ILSENETD
+365 ILSESETGED
-373 EGRGASTVSPTGFTA
+373 SGATTVSPTGFT
-388 TLAVAKTAKTVY
+388 TTVAVAKTAKTVY
-400 KTSIKLKKG
+400 RATIKLKKG

-425 LDTNGDPLRV
+425 LDRNGDPMRV
-435 AGADSTHRPHES
+435 AGAEGAHRPHES
-447 DRFYVVPEG
+447 DRFYVVPDG

-461 PVQRSQHAPG
+461 PVQRSQHASG

-476 NRLRFIARA
+476 NRLRFTARA
-485 EGRDPWRVSCREV
+485 EGRDPWRVSCRTV
-498 SWGARTAKTRPLRA
+498 GWAARTAKTWPLRA
-512 RFGPAG
+512 GFGPAG
-518 PVTIDLPTPLAE
+518 LITVDLPIPLAE
-530 AEERMLARPYALE
+530 AEERMLARPHALE
-543 GPRLSVDASGRWQLS
+543 GPRLNVDASGRWQLS
-558 DDESPAVTP
+558 DDEPFVVTP
-567 AEGSDFGSY
+567 VDGSELDGY
-576 LQARATLFAAV
+576 LQARAALFAAV

-595 PLVVEG
+595 PLVLEG
-601 TDPRAVRK
+601 TDPRDIRK
-609 EAESCAEA
+609 EAEACAEA
-617 YLRAVTRCVRAL
+617 YLRAVTRCVRGL
-629 ENPRGGTA
+629 ENARGGTV
-637 ERDRAELALLL
+637 ERDRTELTWLL
-648 RTDTMVVEL
+648 RTDTVPVEL
-657 ADAQDGLRQAVL
+657 ADVL
-669 VAPTHPLRVLW
+669 GEYRRIVLIAPTHPLRVLW

-696 GQDKD
+696 GQDKS
-701 RVLETL
+701 RVMETL

-723 PLTTGELT
+723 PHTTGELA

-736 FTDYWQVCLPSET
+736 LTDYWQVCLPSET
-749 ADPRGTVSRLGSA
+749 ADPRGTVSRLASA
-762 LGVSDGSTASGMISG
+762 LGVSDSSTTSGVVTG
-777 SDLADR
+777 ADLGDR
-783 VERYV
+783 VERYI
-788 RLHPYADSLVV
+788 RLHPYVDSLVI

-808 VLASMLTELQS
+808 VLVSMLTELQS
-819 RRHLARLRYTVRLFT
+819 RRHLSHLRYTIHLFT
-834 DHPQEPWVGEALTDL
+834 DHPREPWVGEALTDL

-857 AAAAEPFG
+857 TAATEAFG

-887 RAADFPAHLSILFDP
+887 RATDFPAHLTILFDP
-902 FGGEQYDIAPGART
+902 FGGEQFDIAAGART
-916 SGRAAAHGLVQEL
+916 SGRAAVHGLVQEL
-929 TSHYAED
+929 TSYYAED
-936 EESVAWSRQPR
+936 EEFVSWSRQPR

-969 ALSAAVVAVT
+969 ALSVAVVAMT
-979 SGEPRPGHLPQ
+979 SGEPRPGQLPQ

-995 SAQDKALL
+995 SATDKALL
-1003 HDVHQTSDWVV
+1003 HDVHQASDWVI

-1031 RPEYVIDYSATAQP
+1031 RPEYVIDYSATAQT

-1063 LVGPVLGDKQL
+1063 MVGPVLDDRHLKL
-1074 SIEPRHV
+1074 EPRHV
-1081 ATFFDQLRELSGSF
+1081 RTFFDQLRELSGSF
-1095 AFKLAALGSS
+1095 AFKLAAIGSS
-1105 SRTEVLGLALARL
+1105 SRMEVLGLALARL

-1126 HNQILIPLDAH
+1126 YNQVLIPMDAH
-1137 TDLYGEAQRRI
+1137 TDLYGESQRRI
-1148 AAGDGAVRL
+1148 SNGEGAVRL

-1171 RVVVCRLIEVKCFTG
+1171 GAIVCRLIEVKCFTG
-1186 VGGLGAYDAKKKQ
+1186 VGGLGGYDATKKE
-1199 ISQQIDNSRKIL
+1199 ISQQINNSREIL
-1211 AAQFD
+1211 TTQFD

-1267 TLEFSRT
+1267 TLEFAGT
-1274 GLLFDLGGDGTD
+1274 GLIFDLSGDGTD
-1286 VEGEGGI
+1286 VETDGGI

-1298 GRHQVTELLDAVE
+1298 GRRQVTELLDAVE
-1311 TEYLGGPVRSAPHML
+1311 TDYLGGAVRSAPHLL
-1326 AEAQVPGIE
+1326 AEADLAGIG
-1335 RGESTRSLRP
+1335 RGETTRSLRP
-1345 RDRSRELPEEP
+1345 RARGRELPQEP
-1356 APLSAVLDEEFVPAA
+1356 ARLSAVLDDDVPPA
-1371 ADSEGT
+1371 
-1377 AGTADERAA
+1377 TADRADMA
-1386 GAVGETAGEP
+1386 KAE
-1396 LSSASRQASEHPI
+1396 
-1409 GTEQAP
+1409 AP
-1415 GSSDAAAAGADGE
+1415 GGPPELIPEISAQGNGPTRSSDAPVTGGGDAVNTIEAEGSVPGTEPEASATEPAVPDQVE
-1428 NAGNAAEVEEPAP
+1428 AAELADSSP
-1441 DREPETPA
+1441 D
-1449 QPPAAASSVDPP
+1449 
-1461 NSPPVP
+1461 P

-1472 VSKPTAQYGLLG
+1472 VSKPTSQYGLLG
-1484 MSAGRRIALDLNETH
+1484 LCAGRKIALDLNETH

-1521 ASLPAAGVNHL
+1521 ASLPAPGVNQL

-1545 TQDYAPE
+1545 TEGYAPE
-1552 FTSMTRPNSDQD
+1552 FTSMTRPNSERD
-1564 QLASLRERYGA
+1564 QLAVLRERYGA

-1590 RVDERR
+1590 MVGARKGDF
-1596 RDYPDLDVRAL
+1596 PDLDVRPL
-1607 TFSSSELK
+1607 KFSSSELK

-1637 RIMKANRD
+1637 RIMKTSRD
-1645 DLTLDTI
+1645 NLTLDAI
-1652 RLGIEQSSL
+1652 RFGVEQSSL
-1661 SDALKQLAYDR
+1661 SDSLKQLAYDR
-1672 LDLAAE
+1672 LELAAE
-1678 YIDDDARL
+1678 YIDDNARL

-1700 RDDYIGEDEALGLFV
+1700 RDGYIGEDEALGLFV

-1723 ARHEGQPFNKLVV
+1723 ARHEGQAFNKLVV

-1801 LQKANAALSALTAE
+1801 LQKANAALSALTAD
-1815 KMASLNPGEAFVW
+1815 KMAALNPGEAFVW

-1835 AFVRGAVRI
+1835 AFTRAAVKI
-1844 RCRPRVTRH
+1844 RCRPRVTSH
-1853 GGATRTAIG
+1853 GGATKTAIG

>member
-23 PRLAAVLR
+23 PRLAAILR
-31 GRQAGHC
+31 ARQAGHC
-38 MRLGDLDTDLAAR
+38 MRLGDLDSDLATR
-51 LVRGLRVLVP
+51 LVRGLRTLVP
-61 DAQVF
+61 GAQVF
-66 VLGGGDGRTPADVAV
+66 VLGAGDGRIPADVAV

-91 PDEDGG
+91 PDEEGG

-102 LVFVPPGI
+102 LVFVPPGA
-110 RASAEDSFGIA
+110 RASAEDSFGVA

-129 DVHAKLKTSL
+129 DVHAKLKASL
-139 LREVPE
+139 VRELPDTLRP
-145 ALRQPVT
+145 AVT
-152 ELLDRQDQV
+152 ELLARQ
-161 TAGGAVADDRA
+161 AEEGGAVADDRA
-172 AVRYLLTLRENDHD
+172 AVRYLLTIRENDYD

-205 FQDMTLVGRKA
+205 FQDPTLVGRKA
-216 DRNRKTVAK
+216 DRNRRTVAK
-225 LTEATSTD
+225 LTEATTTD
-233 RQRVLSLGLPQNSP
+233 RQRVLSLGLPQNSS
-247 AGEEFVRRLV
+247 AAQEFVSRLV
-257 RFAAHTGLDTPSR
+257 RFAARTGLDTPSR

-290 QENAPGGEQVG
+290 QENAPGDEQVG

-339 LSSLP
+339 LTSLP

-354 HITGLARFSIQ
+354 HIAGLARFSIQ
-365 ILSENETD
+365 ILSESETD
-373 EGRGASTVSPTGFTA
+373 EDRGSTTVSPTGFTA

-400 KTSIKLKKG
+400 KTYIKLKKS

-425 LDTNGDPLRV
+425 LDTNGDPMRV
-435 AGADSTHRPHES
+435 AGADGTHRPHES
-447 DRFYVVPEG
+447 DRFYVVPDA

-476 NRLRFIARA
+476 NRLRFAARA
-485 EGRDPWRVSCREV
+485 EGRDPWRVACRTV
-498 SWGARTAKTRPLRA
+498 GWGAKTAKTWPLRA
-512 RFGPAG
+512 GFGPAG
-518 PVTIDLPTPLAE
+518 LVTVDLPIPLAE
-530 AEERMLARPYALE
+530 AEEQMLARPHALE

-558 DDESPAVTP
+558 HGESLAVTP
-567 AEGSDFGSY
+567 AEDSDFEDY
-576 LQARATLFAAV
+576 LRARATLFAAI
-587 RADTDGSV
+587 RADADGSA
-595 PLVVEG
+595 PLILEG
-601 TDPRAVRK
+601 TDPRSIRK

-629 ENPRGGTA
+629 ENPRSGTA
-637 ERDRAELALLL
+637 EQDRAELALLL
-648 RTDTMVVEL
+648 RTDTVAAEL
-657 ADAQDGLRQAVL
+657 ADVQGGRRQLVL
-669 VAPTHPLRVLW
+669 VSPTHPLRVLW

-696 GQDKD
+696 GQDKN

-736 FTDYWQVCLPSET
+736 LTDYWQVCLPSET
-749 ADPRGTVSRLGSA
+749 ADPRGTVSRLASA
-762 LGVSDGSTASGMISG
+762 LGVSDSSTTSGVITG
-777 SDLADR
+777 ADLADR

-788 RLHPYADSLVV
+788 RLHPYADSLVI

-808 VLASMLTELQS
+808 VLASMLIELQG
-819 RRHLARLRYTVRLFT
+819 RKHLSHLRYTVRLFT
-834 DHPQEPWVGEALTDL
+834 DHPQEPWVGEAVTDL

-887 RAADFPAHLSILFDP
+887 RATDFPAHLSILFDP
-902 FGGEQYDIAPGART
+902 FGGEQFDIAPGART

-929 TSHYAED
+929 TSYYAED
-936 EESVAWSRQPR
+936 EEFVAWSRQPR

-979 SGEPRPGHLPQ
+979 SGEPLPGQLPQ

-995 SAQDKALL
+995 SARDKALL
-1003 HDVHQTSDWVV
+1003 HDVHQASDWVV

-1031 RPEYVIDYSATAQP
+1031 RPEYVIDYSATAQT

-1063 LVGPVLGDKQL
+1063 LVGPVLDDKQL

-1081 ATFFDQLRELSGSF
+1081 TTFFDQLRELSGSF

-1105 SRTEVLGLALARL
+1105 SRTEVLGLALTRL

-1126 HNQILIPLDAH
+1126 HNQVLIPLDAH
-1137 TDLYGEAQRRI
+1137 IDLYGEAQRRA
-1148 AAGDGAVRL
+1148 AAGDSAVRL

-1171 RVVVCRLIEVKCFTG
+1171 RAVVCRLIEVKCFTG
-1186 VGGLGAYDAKKKQ
+1186 AGGLGAYDTKKKQ
-1199 ISQQIDNSRKIL
+1199 ISQQIDNSRTIL

-1216 PLVER
+1216 PRVER

-1245 GLFDEKGYD
+1245 GLFDEKGFE

-1267 TLEFSRT
+1267 TLKFAGT
-1274 GLLFDLGGDGTD
+1274 GLIFDLGGDGTD
-1286 VEGEGGI
+1286 VESDGGI
-1293 TFHRI
+1293 TYHRI
-1298 GRHQVTELLDAVE
+1298 GRRQVTELLDAVE
-1311 TEYLGGPVRSAPHML
+1311 TEYLGGPVRSAPHLLVEKEL
-1326 AEAQVPGIE
+1326 AGIE
-1335 RGESTRSLRP
+1335 RGDATQTLRP
-1345 RDRSRELPEEP
+1345 RARSRELPEEP
-1356 APLSAVLDEEFVPAA
+1356 GPLSAALDDEAVSEVDDGAA
-1371 ADSEGT
+1371 ASTEVE
-1377 AGTADERAA
+1377 AS
-1386 GAVGETAGEP
+1386 ETAG
-1396 LSSASRQASEHPI
+1396 QHASEP
-1409 GTEQAP
+1409 
-1415 GSSDAAAAGADGE
+1415 ADGGTQAVE
-1428 NAGNAAEVEEPAP
+1428 SPYVEDLLPDQEPEVPASTTSSQTPTTPTQAGPGELAHSAGPAPNDSPAP
-1441 DREPETPA
+1441 DL
-1449 QPPAAASSVDPP
+1449 
-1461 NSPPVP
+1461 
-1467 DVFLG
+1467 FLG
-1472 VSKPTAQYGLLG
+1472 VSKPSRQYGMLG
-1484 MSAGRRIALDLNETH
+1484 TSSGRKVALDLNETH

-1521 ASLPAAGVNHL
+1521 ASLPASGVNEL
-1532 SHPLASIVFHYSD
+1532 PHPLASIVFHYSD

-1552 FTSMTRPNSDQD
+1552 FTSMTQPNSDRD
-1564 QLASLRERYGA
+1564 QLAALRERYGA
-1575 EPAALSDVLLLAPAD
+1575 EPAALCDVLLLAPAD
-1590 RVDERR
+1590 MVEERKEE
-1596 RDYPDLDVRAL
+1596 YPDLDVRPL
-1607 TFSSSELK
+1607 KFSSSELK

-1637 RIMKANRD
+1637 RIMKANRNN
-1645 DLTLDTI
+1645 LTLDAI
-1652 RLGIEQSSL
+1652 RLGVEQSSL
-1661 SDALKQLAYDR
+1661 SDTLKQLAYDR
-1672 LDLAAE
+1672 LELAAE

-1700 RDDYIGEDEALGLFV
+1700 RDGYIGEDEALGLFV

-1723 ARHEGQPFNKLVV
+1723 ARHEGQAFNKLVV

-1815 KMASLNPGEAFVW
+1815 KMAALNPGEAFVW
-1828 SGKATDE
+1828 SGKSTDE
-1835 AFVRGAVRI
+1835 AFTRGAVKI
-1844 RCRPRVTRH
+1844 KCRPRVTSH
-1853 GGATRTAIG
+1853 GGATKTAIG